1 MSPNNTRSQTP
12 MPKVTAHLSIWGVPT
27 ILDTSSDLRGCVH
40 ARAAEEVQ
48 SAVQGRSRAD
58 GARGRQADRRGRSRL
73 GDQRGHPRQL
83 GEHLAPRES
92 GADDRIDSGG
102 ACACEGNGRRDPPAA
117 DGERVP
123 KKSSGLLR
131 ADATVAERCALI
143 GAEKGNYDVTFMCA
157 LLKVPRSSY
166 YAWTRRAETPTRAR
180 RRALAVEV
188 AKEFTNSRQTS
199 GCRRIA
205 AALTRRGSACSVGLI
220 ADLMR
225 ELGLAAVQPRAY
237 KRTPLPGDAPRP
249 APDLLGRDFTAEAP
263 GQRLV
268 GDITYL
274 RTGEGW
280 LYLATVIDL
289 ATRMVVGWQLAGHM
303 RTTLVTDAL
312 AMAIDGGH
320 VAPDAIFHSDRGA
333 QYTSAE
339 FDTFTRRKRIRR
351 SLGRTGVCWDN
362 AAAESFFA
370 ALKNEMY
377 YRQSFATRARARF
390 AVAKYI
396 EFFYTRR
403 RLHSTL
409 GYRTP
414 FEALTDYRTAAT
426 AAA

>member
-1 MSPNNTRSQTP
+1 
-12 MPKVTAHLSIWGVPT
+12 
-27 ILDTSSDLRGCVH
+27 
-40 ARAAEEVQ
+40 
-48 SAVQGRSRAD
+48 
-58 GARGRQADRRGRSRL
+58 
-73 GDQRGHPRQL
+73 
-83 GEHLAPRES
+83 
-92 GADDRIDSGG
+92 
-102 ACACEGNGRRDPPAA
+102 
-117 DGERVP
+117 
-123 KKSSGLLR
+123 
-131 ADATVAERCALI
+131 LI

-166 YAWTRRAETPTRAR
+166 YAWTHRAETPTQAR

-205 AALTRRGSACSVGLI
+205 AALNRRGIACSVGLI

-237 KRTPLPGDAPRP
+237 KRTTLPGDAPRP

-303 RTTLVTDAL
+303 RTSLVIDAL
-312 AMAIDGGH
+312 SMAIDGGH
-320 VAPDAIFHSDRGA
+320 VDRDAIFHSDRGA

-390 AVAKYI
+390 AVAEYI
-396 EFFYTRR
+396 EVFYNRR